1 MSLCENSYL
10 KSYSQEGSTGN
21 TIRQYFVGSAE
32 SLVFVI
38 SVVATVLHFK
48 GAKRLNRVALFH
60 AWHCLYC
67 FVTGLFW
74 ILDVTPV
81 VTHNFSG
88 CKFWKVAAIWTSF
101 PSWVTWLPATY
112 YFFAHFDRI
121 FTRERPSGRR
131 GRLRKGLYATGVVG
145 VLIYNVVMG
154 LIDYQSVEDC
164 KFASNVTFNVSQ
176 FVMVVFLTPEL
187 IWLTF
192 NFWKACYGS
201 SSEVIALKTHFKV
214 AACGLVTISV
224 LSSLISSLIGFMYCG
239 DHGTVFDYITG
250 IVVPSYFTLF
260 FLWDRHYLGSNIVV
274 NDDDDDD
281 DDDDHHHHRP
291 SPFSR
296 ETELQPFPERSSIT
310 NPLFE
315 GDHGSPESSTAVHNE
330 RKRLALVL
338 PLQSRFNLRALLG
351 ARQKLVIEENLQPP
365 DSTPLLVR
373 LFVTSIALPAAE
385 AYRQQHDSDTRKLLE
400 RFSVQRGGADTME
413 ALEKQEQ
420 FDTLKEQAQALS
432 LQVSEWVT
440 ALRRM
445 LEVLPTE
452 PIVTRD
458 DIGVEEGWRPFK
470 PSSAKKA
477 VSLALWP
484 TNLHTC
490 SATIRAPATR
500 PLSLTVT
507 TYGAP
512 SAHVFGFKDGG
523 WSSAEK
529 KLKPATTRQQSNG
542 RITLTR
548 RQSSQTLMN
557 ANEAL
562 DQLRCKFDV
571 SGRSCVC
578 MSQALA
584 AAVAAAVQKLE
595 DCVEIRDGALVRQWV
610 SIGLL
615 VHEVSLLSTFGKEN
629 GMIDDMATAL
639 DRLNLTLRLKV
650 KGAGSAGA
658 TAAGSIFHVA
668 GLRAVPQGDGSE
680 RDAAASRVVGRKV
693 VTLEV
698 HSTEVFTWLVQQ
710 VVHTANTS
718 DLEEGGGPDVSAD
731 SVLDIAIH
739 PVMLTLGVNEMQT
752 LANKAGDTSLQT
764 DINRKGLE
772 GLKQYLEAFRE
783 FRRHEKR
790 TSTPLTRTGAT
801 LLEING
807 AAATNDGAGVEERK
821 SSSEAD
827 DAAANTCAVLLASL
841 ESLINLE
848 ASLDRLKTVDILMK
862 SCFAARLLKGARTTS
877 CKSAKD
883 RTSMFYTLEL
893 VRLAEERGLFGET
906 AGGRS
911 GVGSGAGAVTKQSV
925 LELLRGVNG
934 VRLQN
939 CNHNIGKAV
948 FSFNKVQVAALP
960 SELKPP
966 LWTIGGGS
974 SS

>member
-1 MSLCENSYL
+1 M
-10 KSYSQEGSTGN
+10 
-21 TIRQYFVGSAE
+21 
-32 SLVFVI
+32 
-38 SVVATVLHFK
+38 
-48 GAKRLNRVALFH
+48 
-60 AWHCLYC
+60 
-67 FVTGLFW
+67 
-74 ILDVTPV
+74 
-81 VTHNFSG
+81 
-88 CKFWKVAAIWTSF
+88 
-101 PSWVTWLPATY
+101 
-112 YFFAHFDRI
+112 
-121 FTRERPSGRR
+121 
-131 GRLRKGLYATGVVG
+131 
-145 VLIYNVVMG
+145 
-154 LIDYQSVEDC
+154 
-164 KFASNVTFNVSQ
+164 
-176 FVMVVFLTPEL
+176 
-187 IWLTF
+187 
-192 NFWKACYGS
+192 
-201 SSEVIALKTHFKV
+201 
-214 AACGLVTISV
+214 
-224 LSSLISSLIGFMYCG
+224 
-239 DHGTVFDYITG
+239 
-250 IVVPSYFTLF
+250 
-260 FLWDRHYLGSNIVV
+260 
-274 NDDDDDD
+274 
-281 DDDDHHHHRP
+281 
-291 SPFSR
+291 
-296 ETELQPFPERSSIT
+296 
-310 NPLFE
+310 
-315 GDHGSPESSTAVHNE
+315 HNE

-445 LEVLPTE
+445 LEFLPTE

-458 DIGVEEGWRPFK
+458 DIGVKEGWRPFK

-523 WSSAEK
+523 WSSTEK

-650 KGAGSAGA
+650 KGAGSDGA

-739 PVMLTLGVNEMQT
+739 PVMVTLGVNEMQT

-783 FRRHEKR
+783 FRQHEKR
-790 TSTPLTRTGAT
+790 TSTPLTRTGTT

-807 AAATNDGAGVEERK
+807 AATTNDGAGVEERK